1 VFGEFGKTLVG
12 DMPFDNLEVDIAVY
26 AKFWMEQNV
35 RQIIYDAQKRW
46 RT

>member
-26 AKFWMEQNV
+26 AK
-35 RQIIYDAQKRW
+35 QILDGAKC
-46 RT
+46 